1 MDSQINGFTGFG
13 RHNPGFVSAKDAI
26 RKAEIA
32 AQAAKNDPVQ
42 QARQTLAQAQA
53 FTSGLGSG
61 ADDANAHRGS
71 AHRSAAL
78 KFAAPVSSRDSGLT
92 FDPEKLAR
100 IPEADRRWAWVEV
113 NLSAIRHNT
122 QAVRNRLAHG
132 VRLMAVVKADAY
144 GHGAV
149 PVAKMALNSGA
160 DYLGVAT
167 VDEAIELREALIGA
181 PILVLSQPPAEAI
194 PLLLGYKVMPAI
206 YTADFAI
213 AYAEAADAFGISAP
227 FHLAV
232 NTGMNRIGVRWDQAA
247 EFMHQVGFHRALE
260 LVGTFTHFATA

>member
-78 KFAAPVSSRDSGLT
+78 KVAAPVSSRDSGLT

-113 NLSAIRHNT
+113 DLSAIRHNT

-144 GHGAV
+144 GHGALR
-149 PVAKMALNSGA
+149 VAQELEALGIVKGSVVQCKSFGKDFMAGMKTLVGGEITGYTEMLNEA
-160 DYLGVAT
+160 RQIAVKRM
-167 VDEAIELREALIGA
+167 VDEAEGLGA
-181 PILVLSQPPAEAI
+181 DAVVNIRYGSSAVMQGAAE
-194 PLLLGYKVMPAI
+194 V
-206 YTADFAI
+206 I
-213 AYAEAADAFGISAP
+213 AYGT
-227 FHLAV
+227 AV
-232 NTGMNRIGVRWDQAA
+232 R
-247 EFMHQVGFHRALE
+247 FK
-260 LVGTFTHFATA
+260 

>member
-1 MDSQINGFTGFG
+1 MPSRRGGAGHFALYFLPKCNRIGRFMDSQINGFTGFG

-113 NLSAIRHNT
+113 DLSAIRHNT

-167 VDEAIELREALIGA
+167 VDEAIE
-181 PILVLSQPPAEAI
+181 PAGSADRRAH
-194 PLLLGYKVMPAI
+194 LGTVA
-206 YTADFAI
+206 TAGRGHSA
-213 AYAEAADAFGISAP
+213 AFGLQGDAGYL
-227 FHLAV
+227 HCRLC
-232 NTGMNRIGVRWDQAA
+232 
-247 EFMHQVGFHRALE
+247 HRLR
-260 LVGTFTHFATA
+260 